1 MTQCKVQKKIKKC
14 TATQLSERKVF
25 SWPLLRMM
33 IMNFKKLLSTY
44 SSIYLFL
51 TTTLLLF
58 CKVHSLSF
66 STVYIHHNHMYEDI
80 KKKQRKVKWN
90 KRKERSALAI
100 KKIRHMFLF
109 IHSLWLPGKSPS
121 QFTSLFFYIS
131 IPFLIYL
138 YIYTKKHIK
147 SWERI
152 ERERKKVLIHLI
164 SQTHFNITIIN
175 IK

>member
-1 MTQCKVQKKIKKC
+1 MN
-14 TATQLSERKVF
+14 ERKVF

-138 YIYTKKHIK
+138 YIHKEAHKVLGK
-147 SWERI
+147 N
-152 ERERKKVLIHLI
+152 RERKKESVN
-164 SQTHFNITIIN
+164 TPDFPDPF
-175 IK
+175 